1 MSAFSRYG
9 CALAV
14 GLWVTQLLPGQD
26 PAQPTTHA
34 RILNPDPK
42 PSANQLIAD
51 TIAERLQSS
60 GQLRHYRVDVVVNN
74 GAAELIGT
82 VADQLQRDETL
93 RLVQGVPGVERV
105 HDRLVL
111 TGAIRQAQDVEVP
124 SLDAQAP
131 KPHDQAPAPPGGGV
145 DPMPI
150 FQAAPS
156 PYDLNPPKMPPYAWP
171 TYAPYNNYSRVAYPT
186 LYPYNSWP
194 FVGPNYPF
202 PKIPPNWRKV
212 SLEWQDGY
220 WWYGP
225 HSNSHDWWRL
235 RYW

>member
-1 MSAFSRYG
+1 VSAFSRHA

-14 GLWVTQLLPGQD
+14 GLWVTQLLPGQE
-26 PAQPTTHA
+26 PAQVAAPTTRA
-34 RILNPDPK
+34 LSPK

-60 GQLRHYRVDVVVNN
+60 GQLRHYHVDVAVNS
-74 GAAELIGT
+74 GT
-82 VADQLQRDETL
+82 AQLTGCVADQLQHDEAI
-93 RLVQGVPGVERV
+93 RLAQGVPGVERV
-105 HDRLVL
+105 HDGLIM

-124 SLDAQAP
+124 SLDAAAP
-131 KPHDQAPAPPGGGV
+131 KTPALPPAAPSGAV

-225 HSNSHDWWRL
+225 KSNSHDWWRL